1 MKIQTKSQIKKPSVV
16 ISPKLKKVREMLDKE
31 GNIIQRIEQ

>member
-1 MKIQTKSQIKKPSVV
+1 MKIQTKSQIKKPSV
-16 ISPKLKKVREMLDKE
+16 IIAPKLKKVREMLDKE